1 MLDKLKYIKI
11 YWKEIFIVAYAIFIP
26 LYFFQSTKST
36 QKALDASRTSSS
48 AQIGYLE
55 DRLDEQAFYYDQLIE
70 EYQIKIDLL
79 EQKYNGELDKIK
91 EKQAIQQKDLSVI
104 FKKNPSAISEELR
117 KRYGLNDK

>member
-26 LYFFQSTKST
+26 LYFFQSTQST

-48 AQIGYLE
+48 NQISYLE

-70 EYQIKIDLL
+70 EYQIKIDLI
-79 EQKYNGELDKIK
+79 EQKYNGEIDRIK
-91 EKQAIQQKDLSVI
+91 ERQAIQQEELTII

-117 KRYGLNDK
+117 KRYGLK